1 MTAKDIVAYMC
12 KTFALTDIDWS
23 RQMLFAKK
31 LLTKYNGSEI
41 KYAIDYY
48 KEKGK
53 DVYSL
58 GFLMY
63 GSNMKKP
70 ISIINSSFTSNGENG
85 MVEFYDDRTGGSAGE
100 LVEQDVLTIE
110 NNKIK
115 LNNSKYVVSGISKD
129 TINNIN
135 IAFRNNELLSEKLQL
150 YDDECKESENIKI
163 IEK

>member
-1 MTAKDIVAYMC
+1 MTARDIVAYMC

-23 RQMLFAKK
+23 RQMIFAKK

-70 ISIINSSFTSNGENG
+70 ISMYTAEKHIQMQENG
-85 MVEFYDDRTGGSAGE
+85 DSGERNRNKVRQYSEAKCGTEYPCYLFAETGE
-100 LVEQDVLTIE
+100 
-110 NNKIK
+110 
-115 LNNSKYVVSGISKD
+115 D
-129 TINNIN
+129 T
-135 IAFRNNELLSEKLQL
+135 
-150 YDDECKESENIKI
+150 
-163 IEK
+163 